1 MRRLAARLSAVIVP
15 AVVLLGLVLLDLASQ
30 DTVPMRG
37 LLTGVCLATA
47 LGWAG
52 ARLLRPLQPTQAAW
66 ASAWRSVLEGVLGVV
81 LVFALSAPL
90 ALLLPAGWADRLYAA
105 DRVSEWIVLLLLG
118 AVLAVAAR
126 AWGRAARSA
135 AQRVASERDAA
146 NARAELAERDRELAQ
161 TELRLLKAQVEPHF
175 LWNTLGALGY
185 LMRHDADRA
194 QRMLELLT
202 TYLRSIVADRRDQ
215 ATTLKA
221 EFASID
227 AYLQL
232 MRLRMGDRFDFDL
245 DLPPTLRDA
254 ACPSLLLQPLVE
266 NAIKHGLEPQTGPVR
281 MWVRASEAG
290 PGRLRLEVRDNGVGL
305 QPKPRTAGTGLGL
318 SNIRERLR
326 LLHGDDALL
335 RISAEPEGGVRVQ
348 IEWTYAP

>member
-1 MRRLAARLSAVIVP
+1 
-15 AVVLLGLVLLDLASQ
+15 
-30 DTVPMRG
+30 
-37 LLTGVCLATA
+37 
-47 LGWAG
+47 
-52 ARLLRPLQPTQAAW
+52 
-66 ASAWRSVLEGVLGVV
+66 
-81 LVFALSAPL
+81 
-90 ALLLPAGWADRLYAA
+90 
-105 DRVSEWIVLLLLG
+105 
-118 AVLAVAAR
+118 
-126 AWGRAARSA
+126 
-135 AQRVASERDAA
+135 
-146 NARAELAERDRELAQ
+146 
-161 TELRLLKAQVEPHF
+161 
-175 LWNTLGALGY
+175 
-185 LMRHDADRA
+185 
-194 QRMLELLT
+194 MLELLT

-266 NAIKHGLEPQTGPVR
+266 NPHQARPGAADRAGADVGPRQRRGPRPV
-281 MWVRASEAG
+281 AAG
-290 PGRLRLEVRDNGVGL
+290 SARQRRGSAA
-305 QPKPRTAGTGLGL
+305 QPRTAGTGLGL